1 MKGKTSMYK
10 VPKAHSAYMYTSL
23 SNTCVHIQPA
33 DKPTEHLIN
42 RARER
47 ERHTHTHTHTHACT
61 HACTHTRTHTH
72 THTQE
77 KQLPQSFFNDTVDV
91 GHLIQN
97 LNSYWLSKARQV

>member
-1 MKGKTSMYK
+1 MNENVYTKGKTSMYK
-10 VPKAHSAYMYTSL
+10 VTKAHSVYRYTSL
-23 SNTCVHIQPA
+23 NNTCVHIQPA

-47 ERHTHTHTHTHACT
+47 HTHTHTCT
-61 HACTHTRTHTH
+61 RACTHTRTH